1 VRTLVSLPYE
11 TQGFRSLVKYLQDK
25 GRAGVVDLPPPPP
38 GAGGVG
44 ADQPGAA
51 AGGLARTLYLIPAA
65 QEACAKLGL
74 AWDGR
79 APLFLAAVVQKQ
91 A

>member
-1 VRTLVSLPYE
+1 
-11 TQGFRSLVKYLQDK
+11 VKYLQDK

-51 AGGLARTLYLIPAA
+51 PPGAGGPARTLYLIPAA

-74 AWDGR
+74 AWDGK